1 MSIFH
6 YQEDPGYLKRL
17 SEALR
22 LSKEE
27 ITEKIDETLG
37 RAESPITEVQLE
49 DLEQILISADIGVR
63 MTMQIIERIRE
74 ETRGPG
80 LLTSQK
86 VRRMLREE
94 LLHIL
99 KQTGSEP
106 DPGLSAQK
114 PQVIL
119 VVGVNGVGK
128 TTTIGKLAHRLHKEG
143 NQVLIC
149 ASDTF
154 RAAAIEQLLIWAERA
169 ESGIVKHAAGADPA
183 AVLFDALGACKAQN
197 KDVLIV
203 DTAGRLHTKAP
214 LMQELAK
221 MKRVAGREVPEAPH
235 HVYLVLDA
243 TTGQNGLIQAREFL
257 KAAEVTAIIV
267 AKLDGTAK
275 GGIVVAI
282 AQELKLPIAYVGI
295 GEKIEDLIPFSPE
308 AFVDSLIRR

>member
-1 MSIFH
+1 MSIFD
-6 YQEDPGYLKRL
+6 YQEDPGYFTRLK
-17 SEALR
+17 EALQ
-22 LSKEE
+22 LTQEE
-27 ITEKIDETLG
+27 IGQKIDKALG
-37 RAESPITEVQLE
+37 TEQGPITEAQLE
-49 DLEQILISADIGVR
+49 ELEQILISADIGVR
-63 MTMQIIERIRE
+63 MTLEIIEKIRE
-74 ETRGPG
+74 ETRAQHI
-80 LLTSQK
+80 LTSQK
-86 VRRMLREE
+86 IRRTLREE
-94 LLHIL
+94 LLRIF
-99 KQTGSEP
+99 KENGSEQATEP
-106 DPGLSAQK
+106 LAQR

-128 TTTIGKLAHRLHKEG
+128 TTTIGKLAHRLQQEG
-143 NQVLIC
+143 KHVLIS

-169 ESGIVKHAAGADPA
+169 KSGVVKQASGADPA
-183 AVLFDALGACKAQN
+183 AVLFDALHACRVQN

-221 MKRVAGREVPEAPH
+221 MKRVAGREVAQAPH

-243 TTGQNGLIQAREFL
+243 TTGQNGLVQAREFL
-257 KAAEVTAIIV
+257 ETVGVTAIIV
-267 AKLDGTAK
+267 TKLDGTAK

-308 AFVDSLIRR
+308 AFVDSLIGR